1 MKRQIDAI
9 LNVPVS
15 DPDDARR
22 RRLLNILL
30 LGTIV
35 ATLLGLVAVIITVV
49 TQGPSDQ
56 AETQYTLFGIVLAT
70 VGILVIYQINR
81 RFSGRLAALFFLL
94 LLTGIF
100 ALTDTPQQLT
110 EGRSLFLF
118 TIPIVMSSLILASS
132 ASFLF
137 AALSSGII
145 SFLALSINHS
155 INLFGTIGFF
165 MLALVSWLSAR
176 SLEEALM
183 ELRVIN
189 ANLDQVVIERTK
201 ALAESLERERIEA
214 GRSQAIL
221 NSIADGVVVFDTNWN
236 AILANPALT
245 GMLDL
250 PLELIVNKNF
260 RDLLEHPKLSTRSR
274 TLLRAMMEYDTQ
286 PPSFRIEWDQKT
298 LSISAA
304 QVYDYTKDRFSNIG
318 TVTVFR
324 DFTREAEVERLK
336 STFVAIVSHELRT
349 PLNAILGY
357 AEMFKEAVYGPMND
371 KQVNMAERIMKNTQR
386 LLGLINDLLDQAQ
399 MEAGKLTIQM
409 APVRPAELLD
419 NLHSVMDQSAHDK
432 NLRLTSEIDDNLP
445 EVLNGDGARLQQI
458 LLNLVNNGIKF
469 TEQGT
474 VHVRLFSPYRDRWGI
489 EVSDTGAGI
498 PESEL
503 PYIFD
508 TFRQVEGTATRVHG
522 GFGLGLSIVKQLVNL
537 MNGDIKVKSGIG
549 AGSTFTIT
557 LPLVIPEE
565 NIEKWRIG

>member
-1 MKRQIDAI
+1 MKRPFDAI

-30 LGTIV
+30 LGTII
-35 ATLLGLVAVIITVV
+35 ATLMGLLAVVIDVITR
-49 TQGPSDQ
+49 GPVDSAEAQ
-56 AETQYTLFGIVLAT
+56 ATLSGIVLVT
-70 VGILVIYQINR
+70 IGILGIYQINR
-81 RFSGRLAALFFLL
+81 RYSGRLAALLFLL
-94 LLTGIF
+94 LLTGVF
-100 ALTDTPQQLT
+100 SLTDTPEQLT
-110 EGRSLFLF
+110 GGRSLFLF
-118 TIPIVMSSLILASS
+118 TIPIAMSSLILAPA
-132 ASFLF
+132 ASFLV
-137 AALSSGII
+137 AALSSGVI
-145 SFLALSINHS
+145 SALALSIGHS
-155 INLFGTIGFF
+155 INLFGAIGFF

-176 SLEEALM
+176 SLEEALS
-183 ELRVIN
+183 ELRAIN

-236 AILANPALT
+236 AILANPALM

-260 RDLLEHPKLSTRSR
+260 HDLLEHPKLSPKSR
-274 TLLRAMMEYDTQ
+274 TLLHAMMEYDTQ
-286 PPSFRIEWDQKT
+286 PPSFRIEWDKKT

-304 QVYDYTKDRFSNIG
+304 QVYDYTKDRFANIG

-324 DFTREAEVERLK
+324 DFTREAEVEKLK

-371 KQVNMAERIMKNTQR
+371 KQVNMAERIMKNTHR

-409 APVRPAELLD
+409 APVRPAELLE
-419 NLHSVMDQSAHDK
+419 NLHSVMDQSAYDK

-445 EVLNGDGARLQQI
+445 EVLNGDAARLQQI
-458 LLNLVNNGIKF
+458 LLNLVNNSIKF
-469 TEQGT
+469 TDHGT
-474 VHVRLFSPYRDRWGI
+474 IHVKLFCPSGNKWGI
-489 EVSDTGAGI
+489 QVSDTGSGI

-503 PYIFD
+503 PYIFE

-537 MNGDIKVKSGIG
+537 MNGDINVKSK
-549 AGSTFTIT
+549 ADVGSIFTVT
-557 LPLVIPEE
+557 LPLVIPEKST
-565 NIEKWRIG
+565 EKWRIG